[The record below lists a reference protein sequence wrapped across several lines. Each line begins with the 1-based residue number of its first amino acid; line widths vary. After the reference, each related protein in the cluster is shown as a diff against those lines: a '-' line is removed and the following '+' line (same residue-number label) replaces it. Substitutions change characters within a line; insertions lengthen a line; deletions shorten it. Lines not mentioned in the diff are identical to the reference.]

1 MLHKK
6 TTLSIDSD
14 QGKCSFEFDNID
26 DVTLEQMFTAFRGLL
41 ISQTWSEDVIN
52 NYILNLSEEINESSL
67 INTLEQH

>member
-26 DVTLEQMFTAFRGLL
+26 VTLDQMFTAFRGLL
-41 ISQTWSEDVIN
+41 VSQTWSEDVIN